1 YNNISE
7 GVKQN
12 YSQIYL
18 KRDNQKEVTKLRA
31 AQQQNTLGVEFRY
44 SERERVLKLLNNV
57 LSTMWQLK
65 GSHFEQLE
73 HLIKRQ
79 VLNEVAN
86 NSHQI
91 YKIYNSV
98 KLVKSI
104 SKKRSKGNH
113 ISYFEFQIFAQQMQ
127 QPNPFTQLQDYFN
140 DQIKSFA
147 LNTRTIGEERD
158 VTIKQLDCIQEQL
171 KDRIEVMKKEHGFLK
186 CQKLFVKI
194 NHQNPSQ
201 IQNLDYFGYE
211 AESQLLKAEASQE
224 KRETKSK
231 KTNCSNEEIKHSIDS
246 LLKQYG
252 DINRYLA
259 KVWYQLYL
267 AEEYEEKK
275 IGMHNMKKM
284 LDEIIKNKNDQNQH
298 VNKLLV
304 IQILDV
310 LNYLHSNNTLHTG
323 IKLKN
328 LLIYGI
334 ARLYDFELVSD
345 VSVLRSYKS
354 SIQNQQNSTKAKFG
368 YEVEKIFSRI
378 QAHLYMLRLTIL
390 EFDNIDILQRQFVQY
405 EDLTEK
411 YQGKEI
417 FSQFQINLPRKYHI
431 FKILKVCLLLDY
443 QKIKLAASLFNF
455 LNNMQSNQ
463 LNLMT
468 YSTLLLD
475 LIKKQAKIIYQQS
488 SKKQA
493 NKYLQVKES
502 QLVEYFQQLLN
513 NKDRNRRSEIIVSG
527 INTIFLVTRDI
538 KIFQDIIV
546 KMQIAEDTAQSTLDP
561 NLKNNNK
568 CLINRYSQIYKN
580 IKVSLVQGFQKRK
593 HFTELFNTAFNLAQS
608 IRTKTELDQKK
619 IQYNDIQYSKQ
630 NQVNNLQLNGL
641 LDNQDLQ
648 MRNYEKQSKQ
658 IQIKCEKPFSRL
670 KYESDLI
677 IRMNTIYLND
687 FQHSQQFKSD
697 NNSLQTKK
705 IHEFINSDRK
715 KLTLDQNLNTVYD
728 IYAVL
733 DKGLKYDKSDLQNI
747 AYKSKSSSILNI
759 FKNHNILKNISQC
772 QQSKLKNILKSQQK
786 TNVRK
791 YLQNINTDF
800 NYLKM
805 KLLGGS
811 EKQQKQD
818 FDNHII
824 NKKDQNNDQKKRKKI
839 TQQIQFTQN
848 QNEDI
853 SQIQVGVQNN
863 INIKSLNQSQKNV
876 KNKANSGKM
885 IIDEQNYQTIHKKR
899 KSQKIICNQNLN
911 EDKSQNQVEEEMS
924 IKQQQLSEI
933 NENEQYQEN
942 SDKKI
947 IEEQDSQILNILNQS
962 NQQQF
967 NQNDD
972 KNQDRME
979 IELNSSFYQQLFT
992 YIQMIIDLY
1001 NSKQAEKKDLQ
1012 KAQAV
1017 NQIYQRDYQIQKNQ
1031 SEEPQ
1036 ENFTQN
1042 QKHQNINQKIQLHDL
1057 ITKTNNGKKNLEEK
1071 DLNFLKSIFKLDHY
1085 MTSGGEA
1092 DIFVNLEQQVAF
1104 RVIKINDNAL
1114 TSNLSE
1120 LHNIKQ
1126 FQEENYVLDILT
1138 SHLIE
1143 NKFTK
1148 QKYIIH
1154 VMQICQFSL
1163 AKEYNK
1169 KKEYSLGEILNIIF
1183 TCLHFLIQLRQKY
1196 IYHSDIKLGNIL
1208 KNDDQYQLSD
1218 FGASKTINLN
1228 NPYAKADMYTEY
1240 YHPKKECN
1248 QELPFYHDA
1257 YSVGKTIEVLLKKLY
1272 RHKDVK
1278 KKLQQQIE
1286 ELFKDDD
1293 KSIEIDCFQL
1303 PSKFV
1308 DCLIDQKDSETKQF
1322 LEKYLVKIEEYIII
1336 NKENKVFQYESQF
1349 QYAEIALKILK
1360 IEKSNENNYKNK
1372 IKFNALQTKSYI
1384 LIKKG
1389 KYIEAFECIQEILDS
1404 KLY

>member
-1 YNNISE
+1 
-7 GVKQN
+7 
-12 YSQIYL
+12 
-18 KRDNQKEVTKLRA
+18 
-31 AQQQNTLGVEFRY
+31 
-44 SERERVLKLLNNV
+44 
-57 LSTMWQLK
+57 
-65 GSHFEQLE
+65 
-73 HLIKRQ
+73 
-79 VLNEVAN
+79 
-86 NSHQI
+86 
-91 YKIYNSV
+91 
-98 KLVKSI
+98 
-104 SKKRSKGNH
+104 
-113 ISYFEFQIFAQQMQ
+113 
-127 QPNPFTQLQDYFN
+127 
-140 DQIKSFA
+140 
-147 LNTRTIGEERD
+147 
-158 VTIKQLDCIQEQL
+158 
-171 KDRIEVMKKEHGFLK
+171 
-186 CQKLFVKI
+186 
-194 NHQNPSQ
+194 
-201 IQNLDYFGYE
+201 
-211 AESQLLKAEASQE
+211 
-224 KRETKSK
+224 
-231 KTNCSNEEIKHSIDS
+231 
-246 LLKQYG
+246 
-252 DINRYLA
+252 
-259 KVWYQLYL
+259 
-267 AEEYEEKK
+267 
-275 IGMHNMKKM
+275 MKKM

-405 EDLTEK
+405 EDLTE
-411 YQGKEI
+411 
-417 FSQFQINLPRKYHI
+417 
-431 FKILKVCLLLDY
+431 
-443 QKIKLAASLFNF
+443 
-455 LNNMQSNQ
+455 
-463 LNLMT
+463 
-468 YSTLLLD
+468 
-475 LIKKQAKIIYQQS
+475 
-488 SKKQA
+488 
-493 NKYLQVKES
+493 
-502 QLVEYFQQLLN
+502 
-513 NKDRNRRSEIIVSG
+513 
-527 INTIFLVTRDI
+527 
-538 KIFQDIIV
+538 
-546 KMQIAEDTAQSTLDP
+546 
-561 NLKNNNK
+561 
-568 CLINRYSQIYKN
+568 
-580 IKVSLVQGFQKRK
+580 
-593 HFTELFNTAFNLAQS
+593 
-608 IRTKTELDQKK
+608 
-619 IQYNDIQYSKQ
+619 
-630 NQVNNLQLNGL
+630 
-641 LDNQDLQ
+641 
-648 MRNYEKQSKQ
+648 
-658 IQIKCEKPFSRL
+658 
-670 KYESDLI
+670 
-677 IRMNTIYLND
+677 
-687 FQHSQQFKSD
+687 
-697 NNSLQTKK
+697 
-705 IHEFINSDRK
+705 
-715 KLTLDQNLNTVYD
+715 NLNTVYD

-1057 ITKTNNGKKNLEEK
+1057 ITKTNNAGSLY
-1071 DLNFLKSIFKLDHY
+1071 DQWWRSRY
-1085 MTSGGEA
+1085 
-1092 DIFVNLEQQVAF
+1092 
-1104 RVIKINDNAL
+1104 
-1114 TSNLSE
+1114 
-1120 LHNIKQ
+1120 
-1126 FQEENYVLDILT
+1126 
-1138 SHLIE
+1138 
-1143 NKFTK
+1143 
-1148 QKYIIH
+1148 
-1154 VMQICQFSL
+1154 ICQFRIISSFQS
-1163 AKEYNK
+1163 YQNK
-1169 KKEYSLGEILNIIF
+1169 
-1183 TCLHFLIQLRQKY
+1183 
-1196 IYHSDIKLGNIL
+1196 
-1208 KNDDQYQLSD
+1208 
-1218 FGASKTINLN
+1218 
-1228 NPYAKADMYTEY
+1228 
-1240 YHPKKECN
+1240 
-1248 QELPFYHDA
+1248 
-1257 YSVGKTIEVLLKKLY
+1257 
-1272 RHKDVK
+1272 
-1278 KKLQQQIE
+1278 
-1286 ELFKDDD
+1286 
-1293 KSIEIDCFQL
+1293 
-1303 PSKFV
+1303 
-1308 DCLIDQKDSETKQF
+1308 
-1322 LEKYLVKIEEYIII
+1322 
-1336 NKENKVFQYESQF
+1336 
-1349 QYAEIALKILK
+1349 
-1360 IEKSNENNYKNK
+1360 
-1372 IKFNALQTKSYI
+1372 
-1384 LIKKG
+1384 
-1389 KYIEAFECIQEILDS
+1389 
-1404 KLY
+1404 